1 MPRIKVCG
9 VTDAAFAVEAARRG
23 VDYLGLIF
31 AEGSPRQ
38 VTPEKAHEI
47 VANVRA
53 DVGTSA
59 VKSTPRFVGVF
70 VRHTPAEIV
79 DVATR
84 VGLDVIQLHGDYD
97 DSAVTTLKKRG
108 YEVWRLF
115 NAVARTGGVDG
126 VEGQD
131 SPRGR
136 LRCKPQRNEVT
147 HRLLAGLDLD
157 PLHEESLEDAVL
169 LDGRRGNESRRADW
183 SLVAPLKESG
193 RRVVLAG
200 GISAENIS
208 SAIAT
213 GADVIDVNSSI
224 ETSPGVKSLELLDE
238 LLRSINFYGVPSNSN
253 VNKQNSY

>member
-70 VRHTPAEIV
+70 VRHTPEEIV

-115 NAVARTGGVDG
+115 NAVGRTAEADG

-136 LRCKPQRNEVT
+136 LRCKPQRNEIA
-147 HRLLAGLDLD
+147 HRLLAGLDLQQG
-157 PLHEESLEDAVL
+157 ESLEDAVL

-208 SAIAT
+208 AAIAT
-213 GADVIDVNSSI
+213 DADVIDVNSSI

-238 LLRSINFYGVPSNSN
+238 LLRSINFYAVPSNSN

>member
-70 VRHTPAEIV
+70 VRHTPEEIV

-115 NAVARTGGVDG
+115 NAVGRTAEADG

-136 LRCKPQRNEVT
+136 LRCKPQRNEIA
-147 HRLLAGLDLD
+147 HRLLAGLDLQQG
-157 PLHEESLEDAVL
+157 ESLEDAVL

-238 LLRSINFYGVPSNSN
+238 LLRSINFYAVPSNSN

>member
-9 VTDAAFAVEAARRG
+9 VTDAAFAVAAARHG

-31 AEGSPRQ
+31 VEGSPRQ

-47 VANVRA
+47 VAHVRA

-84 VGLDVIQLHGDYD
+84 VGLDAIQLHGDYG

-115 NAVARTGGVDG
+115 NAFGQVAGADG
-126 VEGQD
+126 VKDRD
-131 SPRGR
+131 SSRGC
-136 LRCKPQRNEVT
+136 LRRKLQQHEVAN
-147 HRLLAGLDLD
+147 RLLAGLDL
-157 PLHEESLEDAVL
+157 LHEESLEDAVL

-208 SAIAT
+208 AAIAT
-213 GADVIDVNSSI
+213 DADVIDVNSSI

-238 LLRSINFYGVPSNSN
+238 LLRSINFYAVPSNSC
-253 VNKQNSY
+253 

>member
-47 VANVRA
+47 VAHVRA
-53 DVGTSA
+53 CAVTSS
-59 VKSTPRFVGVF
+59 VKLPRFVGVF
-70 VRHTPAEIV
+70 VRHTPEEIV

-84 VGLDVIQLHGDYD
+84 VGLDAIQLHGDYG

-126 VEGQD
+126 VEGHD

-136 LRCKPQRNEVT
+136 LRRKLQQHEVT

-157 PLHEESLEDAVL
+157 LLHEESLEDAVL

-193 RRVVLAG
+193 LRVVLAG

-208 SAIAT
+208 AAIAT

-238 LLRSINFYGVPSNSN
+238 LLRSIKFYGVPSNSC
-253 VNKQNSY
+253 

>member
-9 VTDAAFAVEAARRG
+9 VTDAAFAVAAARHG

-47 VANVRA
+47 VAHVRA

-59 VKSTPRFVGVF
+59 VKSPPRFVGVF
-70 VRHTPAEIV
+70 VRHTPEEIV

-97 DSAVTTLKKRG
+97 DFAVATIKGRG

-115 NAVARTGGVDG
+115 NAFGQVAGADG
-126 VEGQD
+126 VKDRD
-131 SPRGR
+131 SSRGC
-136 LRCKPQRNEVT
+136 LRRKLQQHEVT
-147 HRLLAGLDLD
+147 HRLLAGLDL
-157 PLHEESLEDAVL
+157 LHEESLEDAVL

-208 SAIAT
+208 AAIAT

-238 LLRSINFYGVPSNSN
+238 LLCSINFYAVPSNSC
-253 VNKQNSY
+253 

>member
-9 VTDAAFAVEAARRG
+9 VTDAAFAVEEARRG
-23 VDYLGLIF
+23 VDYLGLIS

-70 VRHTPAEIV
+70 VRHTPEEIV

-115 NAVARTGGVDG
+115 NAVGRTAEADG

-136 LRCKPQRNEVT
+136 LRCKPQRNEIA
-147 HRLLAGLDLD
+147 HRLLAGLDLQQG
-157 PLHEESLEDAVL
+157 ESLEDAVL

-208 SAIAT
+208 AAIAT

-238 LLRSINFYGVPSNSN
+238 LLRSINFYAVPSNSN